1 MAKKLLAALIAAC
14 LLAPCAA
21 LAEVWQGTAEAGRT
35 TVVTAETG
43 GVLDWIG
50 VEPGDAIGAGEVIG
64 EIRTTKV
71 YATQDGT
78 VATLSIQ
85 AGDSADGTVLELAP
99 VDPYAIYCT
108 VDGAYDD
115 PAAQLVHAGE
125 TVYVRCT
132 VNGTHRA
139 VGTVAMMEGNEY
151 RVIPTGGELYV
162 GEVVELYRDEACSD
176 EQCVGVGTVVESDV
190 ETYSAQGT
198 VTAVHVS
205 AGEFVE
211 RGELLFEYVS
221 GDSASLT
228 AEEGGVVVSVAAE
241 AGDSIESGASVVKIA
256 PAEDI
261 CVEFRVAEED
271 AALISI
277 GDRVTL
283 VYAWDAD
290 ERETGGTVCEISSL
304 AEDGT
309 FAVRVVPDE
318 PLEWLG
324 LTVEVRTD
332 E

>member
-50 VEPGDAIGAGEVIG
+50 VEPGDAIGASEVIG

-71 YATQDGT
+71 YATQ
-78 VATLSIQ
+78 
-85 AGDSADGTVLELAP
+85 DGTVLELAP

-190 ETYSAQGT
+190 EAYSAQGT

-221 GDSASLT
+221 GDSALLT
-228 AEEGGVVVSVAAE
+228 AEEGGVVVSVAAG
-241 AGDSIESGASVVKIA
+241 AGDFVESGASVVEVA

-290 ERETGGTVCEISSL
+290 ERETGGTVCEIFAL

-309 FAVRVVPDE
+309 FTVRVVPDE

>member
-71 YATQDGT
+71 YATQ
-78 VATLSIQ
+78 
-85 AGDSADGTVLELAP
+85 DGTVLELAP

-190 ETYSAQGT
+190 EAYSAQGT

-221 GDSASLT
+221 GDSALLT
-228 AEEGGVVVSVAAE
+228 AEEGGVVVSVAAG
-241 AGDSIESGASVVKIA
+241 AGDFVESGASVVEVA

-290 ERETGGTVCEISSL
+290 ERETGGTVCEIFAL

-309 FAVRVVPDE
+309 FTVRVVPDE